1 MVSRSSWPAH
11 AMLGEDNV
19 STVPLEDFGKRFA
32 TAQTLGKLVNICPE
46 VGELD
51 RTAEGTLKAFVGGD
65 RMTFERK
72 GKDAFTARPT
82 ARLVLS
88 TNNVPRF
95 SDKSEGVWR
104 RLLLL
109 PFTRQVP
116 VGERVAGMEKP
127 ELWLRMGEVA
137 GILNWALEGMKRL
150 KANSTRF
157 VEPAACRAA
166 LQEHR
171 VESDPCRA
179 FLEEHYVADV
189 QATPL
194 KTNDLYR
201 EYRDWCEQNGF

>member
-1 MVSRSSWPAH
+1 MMRSPDAVAGKPGPFPLLLVLPLPYCHSTPAAQRLLFLVGEGANGKSVVLAGLH

-88 TNNVPRF
+88 TNNVLRV
-95 SDKSEGVWR
+95 SD
-104 RLLLL
+104 
-109 PFTRQVP
+109 
-116 VGERVAGMEKP
+116 
-127 ELWLRMGEVA
+127 
-137 GILNWALEGMKRL
+137 
-150 KANSTRF
+150 
-157 VEPAACRAA
+157 
-166 LQEHR
+166 
-171 VESDPCRA
+171 
-179 FLEEHYVADV
+179 
-189 QATPL
+189 
-194 KTNDLYR
+194 
-201 EYRDWCEQNGF
+201 